1 MPREKVFGVFATF
14 PSLGKYYFNALCSQ
28 HAQPAISRIPVKT
41 ILSSSTERD
50 WAATEAS
57 RTMWGQGGSLV
68 PRKPSK
74 MPLWLR
80 RNVEQIF
87 SDSPSEDVPHGTF
100 LADREV
106 SADTSLG
113 SDTPPN
119 RSERLSG
126 KSFGFIPQT
135 IQRPHAATRPAESLL
150 RGSTDVA
157 GARPSIKRPRVNR
170 TEAASK
176 RGAPALRP
184 STGSFFLR
192 GSVPSATAATSGTNE
207 VGGVTCAASTSVVNR
222 REGNPSVPNAAT
234 SSAKNTQRM
243 LRESRKAEAAKDDSW
258 TQWKTSTREKLP
270 ARRPEYDPKFFTT
283 RVQGVEAASP
293 LSPRPFKRKT
303 STTFFAQ
310 TERKDGRPVED
321 LASSSPRAS
330 SNAPG
335 NSVGVRNGYDAKQK
349 PAKTLEASALR
360 PLPGVAPSSPRCLD
374 VGSRRNRKE
383 KRTRI
388 ASAEASPGH
397 RSEEVA
403 LFQQLVAQ
411 LRRDLKSQRNLPPL
425 LSRDARDV
433 SRSQGLDMANEGLS
447 KQKMAAAVLPAKRP
461 RGRPSATFSGPIVPP
476 VEGRLPDHPEGTAA
490 PREDASTSS
499 DSRFS
504 ELSGLGA
511 QSRRKL
517 VSGGEVDDPPT
528 EKSLSVSPERI
539 AHKRRVF
546 TKQRRDV
553 ELLDGELRPVGKTAP
568 VGLGLLV
575 STDHVTVGIL
585 RLLPSAVKGYS
596 ETRDHDTSAA
606 KISGETWVALD
617 SERGAGPLRTTSAKL
632 PFDKKENRFLASG
645 TPVYEKRGPKWCIA
659 SPGGPRRV
667 QTYPGLGS
675 TTRMPFSPDTGK
687 PRTAIRGRAN
697 PHGSGSVE
705 TPLSKHLL
713 SQTHR
718 ADNHRAYDDRA
729 GGSAADNHQAYDD
742 GAGDPAA
749 GNHKA
754 YVDGAGDSAGKNHQ
768 AYDDGGDPAAENHR
782 VYDDGVCDYAESDPG
797 AHSEGADDNGADN
810 AFTTTL
816 DDELA
821 SESDLAHFISQFCC
835 TSFANT
841 TLSAADAMIGIISY
855 GIAASLNWSN
865 MEGLLKLV
873 NFLFGKDVLPGSKFL
888 LRKIWS
894 KLKKWMTK
902 HHLFCKECGTNVV
915 AGTQDGTPCPN
926 CQAVISTKNFSQ
938 RNFFTMLNLK
948 LQLEV
953 LLADK
958 GIAQELFRS
967 LQKKNEKAD
976 NTMRDLT
983 DGALYQ
989 KQTANSSWCDITLTM
1004 NTDGARVFH
1013 SSKSSQWPLQ
1023 HVVNELP
1030 VHIRWGNVLLAAL
1043 WFGAG
1048 HPDMVMFLNL
1058 SVNEINRIGKI
1069 TWESGGHVM
1078 NSRVQIVCCCVDAPA
1093 RAAVLNMEQ
1102 FNGYYGC
1109 TWCLQKGT

>member
-1 MPREKVFGVFATF
+1 MRSPILHQPEPFRSLDTENHVRRRRASVASLRPVLERFGRRTRLPIDELVHGRALRRDSDGREHLSDYFPDKGCSNSGLSVSKSKGPTVASPWLREDTLVLDTPEGEGVAGNHDSQGHGSSPVLPRGLAEKDDASGLRMENVRCIPSVPSPVKTRVQRYLSSLAHVSPTETTGVRGFCDV
-14 PSLGKYYFNALCSQ
+14 PKPG
-28 HAQPAISRIPVKT
+28 RIPVKT

-461 RGRPSATFSGPIVPP
+461 RGRPSATSSGPIVPP

-517 VSGGEVDDPPT
+517 VSGGEVNDLPT
-528 EKSLSVSPERI
+528 EKSLNVSPERI

-596 ETRDHDTSAA
+596 ETRDHDTILLTTDNSVVVERRGSWEVLSRNSSSYICRGMPYSIRN
-606 KISGETWVALD
+606 ISPAPAE
-617 SERGAGPLRTTSAKL
+617 
-632 PFDKKENRFLASG
+632 
-645 TPVYEKRGPKWCIA
+645 VY
-659 SPGGPRRV
+659 
-667 QTYPGLGS
+667 
-675 TTRMPFSPDTGK
+675 
-687 PRTAIRGRAN
+687 
-697 PHGSGSVE
+697 
-705 TPLSKHLL
+705 
-713 SQTHR
+713 
-718 ADNHRAYDDRA
+718 
-729 GGSAADNHQAYDD
+729 
-742 GAGDPAA
+742 
-749 GNHKA
+749 
-754 YVDGAGDSAGKNHQ
+754 
-768 AYDDGGDPAAENHR
+768 
-782 VYDDGVCDYAESDPG
+782 
-797 AHSEGADDNGADN
+797 
-810 AFTTTL
+810 
-816 DDELA
+816 
-821 SESDLAHFISQFCC
+821 
-835 TSFANT
+835 
-841 TLSAADAMIGIISY
+841 II
-855 GIAASLNWSN
+855 
-865 MEGLLKLV
+865 LV
-873 NFLFGKDVLPGSKFL
+873 
-888 LRKIWS
+888 
-894 KLKKWMTK
+894 
-902 HHLFCKECGTNVV
+902 
-915 AGTQDGTPCPN
+915 TPC
-926 CQAVISTKNFSQ
+926 
-938 RNFFTMLNLK
+938 
-948 LQLEV
+948 
-953 LLADK
+953 
-958 GIAQELFRS
+958 
-967 LQKKNEKAD
+967 
-976 NTMRDLT
+976 
-983 DGALYQ
+983 
-989 KQTANSSWCDITLTM
+989 
-1004 NTDGARVFH
+1004 
-1013 SSKSSQWPLQ
+1013 
-1023 HVVNELP
+1023 
-1030 VHIRWGNVLLAAL
+1030 
-1043 WFGAG
+1043 
-1048 HPDMVMFLNL
+1048 
-1058 SVNEINRIGKI
+1058 
-1069 TWESGGHVM
+1069 
-1078 NSRVQIVCCCVDAPA
+1078 
-1093 RAAVLNMEQ
+1093 
-1102 FNGYYGC
+1102 
-1109 TWCLQKGT
+1109 